1 MKKTIRF
8 LKILKANK
16 VISGSLIMVVGG
28 FLGSFTNY
36 LYHLSMARLLG
47 PKDYGILESL
57 ISVIYQLSI
66 PLTTISFVI
75 IKYVSY
81 FKGQNRT
88 KTIQSFFWKVNK
100 KILIFIPF
108 IIIIIFISAPFISN
122 FLHFPSSILVILVG
136 MSFVFSI
143 FVTLGRS
150 FLQGLSKFFLVSIT
164 GLLDGIFRLLT
175 ALILV
180 LLGLG
185 LFGSVFSF
193 FLTSI
198 FSVSITLYLVR
209 NLIKGNRNE
218 PIPEKKEMF
227 RFIFP
232 VFFTNLAITS
242 LVTSDIILVRHFFPS
257 FEAGLYSALST
268 LGKIVFFA
276 ASPVITVILPM
287 VSEAQAANKNFKK
300 TALSGLLLI
309 GLIIAG
315 SLFVLGFFP
324 QIMVIV
330 LFGEKYL
337 AMAPLVI
344 YFSVAIAI
352 YTINVALLNIFLA
365 LKITLPTIFV
375 SITAL
380 LQIIMIV
387 FFHQSLGNIINIFI
401 VLSSLLL
408 LSLLLYYA
416 LSSSLIK
423 LKIGRQNS
431 SPL

>member
-1 MKKTIRF
+1 MKKVISF
-8 LKILKANK
+8 LKIIKANK
-16 VISGSLIMVVGG
+16 VISGTLIMVAGG
-28 FLGSFTNY
+28 FMGSFTNY
-36 LYHLSMARLLG
+36 LYHLFMARFLG

-66 PLTTISFVI
+66 PLSTISFVI
-75 IKYVSY
+75 VKYVSY
-81 FKGQNRT
+81 FKGQNRI
-88 KTIQSFFWKVNK
+88 KTIQSFFWKVNQNTL
-100 KILIFIPF
+100 ILTPF

-122 FLHFPSSILVILVG
+122 FLHFPSSVLVVLVG
-136 MSFVFSI
+136 MSFVLSI

-150 FLQGLSKFFLVSIT
+150 LLQGLSKFFLVSIT
-164 GLLDGIFRLLT
+164 GLSDGIFRLST

-180 LLGLG
+180 FLGFG
-185 LFGSVFSF
+185 LFGAVFSF

-198 FSVSITLYLVR
+198 FSISITLYLVR
-209 NLIKGNRNE
+209 DFIKGDRHE

-242 LVTSDIILVRHFFPS
+242 LITSDIILVRHFFPS
-257 FEAGLYSALST
+257 YEAGLYSALST

-287 VSEAQAANKNFKK
+287 VSEAQAANKNFKRI
-300 TALSGLLLI
+300 ALSGLLLI
-309 GLIIAG
+309 GLMISG

-324 QIMVIV
+324 KIMVSV

-337 AMAPLVI
+337 AMVPLVI
-344 YFSVAIAI
+344 YFSVAMAI
-352 YTINVALLNIFLA
+352 YTINVSLLNIFLA

-375 SITAL
+375 SVAAI
-380 LQIIMIV
+380 LQIIMIII
-387 FFHQSLGNIINIFI
+387 FHQSLSSIINIFI
-401 VLSSLLL
+401 VLSALLL

-423 LKIGRQNS
+423 LKIRKHNS
-431 SPL
+431 IPL